1 MGIGQRKAYKPK
13 GGLAARNND
22 RKQYQRTAAR
32 LTGSTRDMM
41 SQLKPIVL
49 SNANYTCKRC
59 DKSRDDFPDIILT
72 VDHII
77 PLAQGG
83 RTNLANLMCICIDC
97 HINKLGKVNRRG
109 AKLLLGTK
117 KRLQGR

>member
-1 MGIGQRKAYKPK
+1 MGIGQRNSYKPK
-13 GGLAARNND
+13 GGLSARNND
-22 RKQYQRTAAR
+22 RKQHQRTAAR
-32 LTGSTRDMM
+32 LSGSTRDTMGK
-41 SQLKPIVL
+41 LKPIVIA
-49 SNANYTCKRC
+49 NANCTCEKC
-59 DKSRDDFPDIILT
+59 GKSKEDYLDLILT